1 MHFQII
7 GKIFNQNNIFQN
19 LLSKAIVNYTEEN
32 ILEKEIKDQIDSYHV
47 WKIYAPRG
55 KIWEPGN

>member
-1 MHFQII
+1 MALHFQII

-32 ILEKEIKDQIDSYHV
+32 ILEKNIKDQIDSYHV

-55 KIWEPGN
+55 KI

>member
-1 MHFQII
+1 MALHFQII

-32 ILEKEIKDQIDSYHV
+32 ILEKNMKDQIDSYHV

-55 KIWEPGN
+55 KI